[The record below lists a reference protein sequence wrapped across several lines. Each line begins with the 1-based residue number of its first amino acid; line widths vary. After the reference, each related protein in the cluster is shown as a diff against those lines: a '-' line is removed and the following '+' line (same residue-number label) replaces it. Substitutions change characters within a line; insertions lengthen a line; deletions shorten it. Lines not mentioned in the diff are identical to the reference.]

1 MSPLISIVIP
11 VYNAASYLNRC
22 VGSAVNQTYTNV
34 EIILV
39 DDGSKDDSLQI
50 SEKWGKQDGRVQVIA
65 QSNKGVSSA

>member
-39 DDGSKDDSLQI
+39 DDGSKDVSLQI
-50 SEKWGKQDGRVQVIA
+50 S
-65 QSNKGVSSA
+65 